1 MKRQL
6 VWILSLIAL
15 PVLAQEEVD
24 AVAEGRQAFAT
35 YGCITCHV
43 VDKDDNSLRT
53 GPSLYGLFV
62 NDSREREV
70 SVPGTEGKKKVK
82 ADRSYY
88 LDSVRKSTD
97 VLAIAESGETKGA
110 AYPAA
115 MPMYTAEVISDQSVE
130 HIFHYLRTL
139 ADEGQSGPRVVKVKI
154 DRKAQPK
161 NLLEVGGEVVVSGR
175 TRVFRAP
182 LSKSFTA

>member
-62 NDSREREV
+62 NDARDREII
-70 SVPGTEGKKKVK
+70 VPGSGEKKKVK
-82 ADRSYY
+82 ADPGSSGTESDNSNPYDGRGMPIP
-88 LDSVRKSTD
+88 DAETD
-97 VLAIAESGETKGA
+97 PD
-110 AYPAA
+110 Y
-115 MPMYTAEVISDQSVE
+115 D
-130 HIFHYLRTL
+130 
-139 ADEGQSGPRVVKVKI
+139 
-154 DRKAQPK
+154 PK
-161 NLLEVGGEVVVSGR
+161 DPNN
-175 TRVFRAP
+175 F
-182 LSKSFTA
+182 